1 MMKDSIK
8 NACLQQSLSNCR
20 NIKGLL
26 DINVSD
32 ASIQNDNLL
41 KYKIEWHRKF
51 TLSFACLLLFLIGAP
66 LGSIIRKGGLGMPM
80 LFSICF
86 FLVFHII
93 SIVGEKLSHSGALP
107 PYAGMWLATSM
118 LLPIALFLINKAKK
132 DSQVF
137 NLDTY
142 KVFFKRIQQLF
153 NKSK

>member
-132 DSQVF
+132 THKY
-137 NLDTY
+137 LT
-142 KVFFKRIQQLF
+142 
-153 NKSK
+153 